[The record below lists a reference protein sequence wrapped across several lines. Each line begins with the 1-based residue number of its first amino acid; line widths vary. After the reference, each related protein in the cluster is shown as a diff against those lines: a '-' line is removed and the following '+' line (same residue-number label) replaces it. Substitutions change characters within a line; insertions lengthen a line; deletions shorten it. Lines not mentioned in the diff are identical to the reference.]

1 MAGTVILACPT
12 LGVELKEAMKEE
24 NSRAVVYFMPPGLH
38 RDPKALHHYV
48 QNAVDH
54 FYNVDRIV
62 VCTTGCGGGNIG
74 IKATTAPLIYP
85 KTRDCLDILL
95 SGDSLK
101 DLKRDM
107 MGVFLTEGWM
117 EFMKESDIDFD
128 KLKQKMGETKAR
140 MYLMKLYS
148 VIHDFYI
155 IDTGCYDI
163 EPVKEYIIPL
173 VRLVEGELHIVPGHY
188 GILRKMAREQFDDDF
203 FHDAGKSGPP
213 PGKQSFLETA
223 GIRRCPF
230 LLRIFIS

>member
-148 VIHDFYI
+148 VI
-155 IDTGCYDI
+155 
-163 EPVKEYIIPL
+163 L

-203 FHDAGKSGPP
+203 FTVPVGETVKSD
-213 PGKQSFLETA
+213 SF
-223 GIRRCPF
+223 PSNF
-230 LLRIFIS
+230 

>member
-140 MYLMKLYS
+140 MYLIS
-148 VIHDFYI
+148 SDWW
-155 IDTGCYDI
+155 
-163 EPVKEYIIPL
+163 KE
-173 VRLVEGELHIVPGHY
+173 
-188 GILRKMAREQFDDDF
+188 
-203 FHDAGKSGPP
+203 S
-213 PGKQSFLETA
+213 
-223 GIRRCPF
+223 
-230 LLRIFIS
+230 FISYPDITAFSARWQESSLTTISLLSPWEKR